1 MSRHLFTHK
10 YQPRTLNEFQFSSEF
25 RNTLDMLINTDML
38 NILFVGNFGTGK
50 SSVLHGLVKEYYRG
64 YNDADIAKNVL
75 YINNLKE
82 QGISYYRSDV
92 KTFCQTSSTIGNKKK
107 VIVMDDFDLI
117 SDQSQQAFRNS
128 IDKYNRNVHFI
139 ASCTN
144 IQKVVDNMQ
153 SRFMI
158 VRLQPHTYAVMKH
171 IMNRV
176 VQEEDIVIEED
187 AEDFLINISNF
198 SIKTMLNYL
207 EKFKLIREPISKDL
221 AINLCTNISI
231 RVFESYLQ
239 ELRGKDLVKP
249 IQMLYELIDKGY
261 SVMDILDSFFV
272 FVKQTNSLSETEKYK
287 IIPVICKF
295 ITIFHNVH
303 EDEIELPMFTNNV
316 FNVIHTPG

>member
-1 MSRHLFTHK
+1 MSRNLFTHK
-10 YQPRTLNEFQFSSEF
+10 YQPRSLAEFQFSPEF
-25 RNTLDMLINTDML
+25 HNILHMLISTDML
-38 NILFVGNFGTGK
+38 NILFVGDFGTGK
-50 SSVLHGLVKEYYRG
+50 SSILHGMVKEYYAG
-64 YNDADIAKNVL
+64 YNDVDIGRNVL

-92 KTFCQTSSTIGNKKK
+92 KTFCQTSSTINNKKK
-107 VIVMDDFDLI
+107 IIVMDDFDLI

-158 VRLQPHTYAVMKH
+158 VKLQPHTHAVMNH
-171 IMNRV
+171 IMKQV
-176 VQEEDIVIEED
+176 IQAEEIDIEED
-187 AEDFLINISNF
+187 AKTFLINISNF

-207 EKFKLIREPISKDL
+207 EKFKLIQEPIDRDT
-221 AINLCTNISI
+221 AIQLCTNISI
-231 RVFESYLQ
+231 RVFETYLEQ
-239 ELRGKDLVKP
+239 LRKKDLVGS
-249 IQMLYELIDKGY
+249 IHMLYELTDKGY

-272 FVKQTNSLSETEKYK
+272 FVKQTDTLSESEKYK
-287 IIPVICKF
+287 IVPIICKY
-295 ITIFHNVH
+295 ITIFHNIH

-316 FNVIHTPG
+316 FNVIHAA